1 MKKENIEFVDQKVEQ
16 KEIRKGS
23 VWDVFDGSVLTRERV
38 VKQLPFVLFI
48 TFLIIL
54 YIGNRYHS
62 EKLIRRTMELQIEL
76 KELRAR
82 AISTASE
89 LEFIS
94 RQSEVAKLVENRG
107 LGLNEAVEPPKK
119 ITVSKSRKR
128 NENNLNGSRK
138 EGKKPEKA
146 K

>member
-1 MKKENIEFVDQKVEQ
+1 MSGKKGNIEFVDQKIEQ

-23 VWDVFDGSVLTRERV
+23 IWDVFDGSVLTRDRV
-38 VKQLPFVLFI
+38 VRQLPFVLFV

-54 YIGNRYHS
+54 YIGNRYHA
-62 EKLIRRTMELQIEL
+62 ERVIRQSMELQTEL

-94 RQSEVAKLVENRG
+94 RQSEVVKLVESQG
-107 LGLNEAVEPPKK
+107 LELKEAVEPPIK
-119 ITVSKSRKR
+119 ITVAGSRKR
-128 NENNLNGSRK
+128 NEVN
-138 EGKKPEKA
+138 
-146 K
+146 

>member
-1 MKKENIEFVDQKVEQ
+1 MVKQKANIEFVDQKIEQ
-16 KEIRKGS
+16 KEIKRGS
-23 VWDVFDGSVLTRERV
+23 VWDVFDGSVLTRDKV
-38 VKQLPFVLFI
+38 VRQLPFVLYI

-62 EKLIRRTMELQIEL
+62 EKVIRQTMELQTEL

-94 RQSEVAKLVENRG
+94 RQSEVAKLVESKG
-107 LGLNEAVEPPKK
+107 LGLQEAVEPPIK
-119 ITVSKSRKR
+119 ITVEKSRKR
-128 NENNLNGSRK
+128 NEDD
-138 EGKKPEKA
+138 
-146 K
+146 

>member
-1 MKKENIEFVDQKVEQ
+1 MRTRNRNTEFIDQKAEQ

-23 VWDVFDGSVLTRERV
+23 VWDLFDGSVLTRERV

-48 TFLIIL
+48 AFLIIL
-54 YIGNRYHS
+54 YIGNRYHA
-62 EKLIRRTMELQIEL
+62 EKVIRQTQVLQAEL

-94 RQSEVAKLVENRG
+94 RQTEVAKLVERRD
-107 LGLNEAVEPPKK
+107 LGLKEAVEPPIK
-119 ITVSKSRKR
+119 ISVPKTRKR
-128 NENNLNGSRK
+128 HEDH
-138 EGKKPEKA
+138 
-146 K
+146 

>member
-1 MKKENIEFVDQKVEQ
+1 MTRQKGNIEFVDQKIEQ

-23 VWDVFDGSVLTRERV
+23 VWDLFDGSLLTRETV
-38 VKQLPFVLFI
+38 VRQLPFVLFI

-62 EKLIRRTMELQIEL
+62 EKVIRETMQLQTELR
-76 KELRAR
+76 ELRAR

-94 RQSEVAKLVENRG
+94 RQSEVARMIEERSMG
-107 LGLNEAVEPPKK
+107 LHEAVDPPVK
-119 ITVSKSRKR
+119 ITIQKGR
-128 NENNLNGSRK
+128 N
-138 EGKKPEKA
+138 GKNIH
-146 K
+146 

>member
-1 MKKENIEFVDQKVEQ
+1 MTRQKRNIEFVDQKIEQ

-23 VWDVFDGSVLTRERV
+23 VWDVFDGSLLTRDTV
-38 VKQLPFVLFI
+38 VRQLPFVLFI

-54 YIGNRYHS
+54 YIGNRYHA
-62 EKLIRRTMELQIEL
+62 EMVIRETMQLQTEL

-94 RQSEVAKLVENRG
+94 RQSEVAKMIDKRSMG
-107 LGLNEAVEPPKK
+107 LQEAVDPPVK
-119 ITVSKSRKR
+119 ITVKKGK
-128 NENNLNGSRK
+128 NGK
-138 EGKKPEKA
+138 TVH
-146 K
+146 

>member
-1 MKKENIEFVDQKVEQ
+1 MPGKKDNIEFVDQKIEQ

-23 VWDVFDGSVLTRERV
+23 VWDVFDGSVLTRDKV
-38 VKQLPFVLFI
+38 VRQLPFVLFI

-62 EKLIRRTMELQIEL
+62 EKMIRQTMKLQTEL

-94 RQSEVAKLVENRG
+94 RQSEVAKLVESRG
-107 LGLNEAVEPPKK
+107 LGLEEAVKPPIK
-119 ITVSKSRKR
+119 ITVTKSRKR
-128 NENNLNGSRK
+128 NEDD
-138 EGKKPEKA
+138 
-146 K
+146 

>member
-1 MKKENIEFVDQKVEQ
+1 MTRQKRNIEFVDQKIEQ

-23 VWDVFDGSVLTRERV
+23 VWDVFDGSLLTRDTV
-38 VKQLPFVLFI
+38 VRQLPFVLFI

-54 YIGNRYHS
+54 YIGNRYHA
-62 EKLIRRTMELQIEL
+62 EKVIRETMQLQTEL

-94 RQSEVAKLVENRG
+94 RQSEVAKMIDKRSMG
-107 LGLNEAVEPPKK
+107 LREALDPPVK
-119 ITVSKSRKR
+119 ITVKKGK
-128 NENNLNGSRK
+128 NGK
-138 EGKKPEKA
+138 TIH
-146 K
+146 

>member
-1 MKKENIEFVDQKVEQ
+1 MRTRNRNTEFIDQKAEQ

-23 VWDVFDGSVLTRERV
+23 VWDLFDGSVLTRERV

-48 TFLIIL
+48 AFLIIL
-54 YIGNRYHS
+54 YIGNRYQA
-62 EKLIRRTMELQIEL
+62 EKVIRQTQVLQAEL

-94 RQSEVAKLVENRG
+94 RQTEVAKLVERRG
-107 LGLNEAVEPPKK
+107 LGLKEAVEPPIK
-119 ITVSKSRKR
+119 ISVPKTRKR
-128 NENNLNGSRK
+128 HEDH
-138 EGKKPEKA
+138 
-146 K
+146 